1 MQILLYFESDIEM
14 ILLYSCLIK
23 WISLTINLTKSK
35 HKKKVLWTCLW
46 VIILTKFTDMEK
58 FTQCGWQHS
67 RKGVLD
73 CINGERDVSSS
84 MNSFL
89 PVFCALF
96 FFPLSVCSGTTAN
109 RAAQVEHSLEHLGS
123 VGSRSAGNECGM
135 ARASP
140 RILGYSTFRWN
151 NEHNSPMIIS
161 KTPDVHTLYLRWTR
175 AIYEPWR
182 VGRVLQVNVK
192 SLPGA

>member
-1 MQILLYFESDIEM
+1 MGGNIPGKGF
-14 ILLYSCLIK
+14 
-23 WISLTINLTKSK
+23 LTVS
-35 HKKKVLWTCLW
+35 
-46 VIILTKFTDMEK
+46 MEK
-58 FTQCGWQHS
+58 GMWAAAWTHFS
-67 RKGVLD
+67 LF
-73 CINGERDVSSS
+73 SAPS
-84 MNSFL
+84 
-89 PVFCALF
+89 F

-109 RAAQVEHSLEHLGS
+109 RAAQVEHSLEQLGS

-175 AIYEPWR
+175 AIYEPFATYTPQFKFVSPPNLWSCPFCYLAQSLRVTEFCWPVVSTREIWR
-182 VGRVLQVNVK
+182 SCHVN
-192 SLPGA
+192 SSQHA